1 MTTDSDK
8 AMAIVVSI
16 FPVLL
21 WPVMAFQANVL
32 QTKGIQVLPPV
43 NFTLTVSALAE
54 VLLQWK
60 PNPDQEKN
68 DIVKYDVE
76 IMTPMQQ
83 MYDTKKTWSTRT
95 AVLHNGFSA
104 RIRTLLH
111 YNNSEIKSNWVTAKL
126 KAPPG
131 AVETS
136 VTNLSCVIYTAIN
149 NTASLHCTWLAG
161 KAAPEDTKYFLFY
174 RYNSYTEE
182 CQEYSKDKWGRNIG
196 CRFSN
201 TYINRGEIDQVVIIH
216 INGSSKDTAI
226 KPFEELFNTNAIE
239 KVNPP
244 RKVTVSLK
252 QNNLLVKWEMP
263 VSSFLEECFEYEL
276 NIYNW
281 KMGYKQILETTLH
294 SFSLTIDD
302 TCRYSIQIR
311 ANRQSWCDEGFWSD
325 WTEPL
330 FIGENQPRTPID
342 SKAYTVLITLIAS
355 ICSMALLIAI
365 ICRKYHLWSRL
376 FPPIPTPQNGFKNL
390 FLNKSYQ
397 RAHTHTSETETE
409 VGSCFEDLG
418 SYVEDVYSN
427 VLEDSVI

>member
-8 AMAIVVSI
+8 DMAILVSI

-21 WPVMAFQANVL
+21 WTMMAFQANLL
-32 QTKGIQVLPPV
+32 QAKGIQVLPPV

-60 PNPDQEKN
+60 PNPDQEEKN
-68 DIVKYDVE
+68 YTIRYDVE
-76 IMTPMQQ
+76 IMTPEREV
-83 MYDTKKTWSTRT
+83 YDTKKTCSTRM

-104 RIRTLLH
+104 RIRTLLL
-111 YNNSEIKSNWVTAKL
+111 YTNSQIKSNWVTAKL
-126 KAPPG
+126 QAPPG

-149 NTASLHCTWLAG
+149 NTASLHCAWIAG
-161 KAAPEDTKYFLFY
+161 KVAPEDTKYFLFY
-174 RYNSYTEE
+174 RYNNYTEE
-182 CQEYSKDKWGRNIG
+182 CQEYSKDKWERNIG

-201 TYINRGEIDQVVIIH
+201 TYIKTSETDEVIVIH
-216 INGSSKDTAI
+216 INGSSNGTAI
-226 KPFEELFNTNAIE
+226 KPFEQIFNQNAIQ

-244 RKVTVSLK
+244 RNVTMSLK

-263 VSSFLEECFEYEL
+263 ASSFLKECFKYEL

-281 KMGYKQILETTLH
+281 KMAYKQILETELN
-294 SFSLTIDD
+294 SFSLRIDD

-311 ANRQSWCDEGFWSD
+311 ANHQSWCTEGFWSD
-325 WTEPL
+325 WTEPRY
-330 FIGENQPRTPID
+330 IGKNQPRTPVD
-342 SKAYTVLITLIAS
+342 SKTYTVLIALIVS

-365 ICRKYHLWSRL
+365 ICRKYHVWSRL
-376 FPPIPTPQNGFKNL
+376 FPPIPTPQNSLKNM

-397 RAHTHTSETETE
+397 RARTYTSETETE

-418 SYVEDVYSN
+418 SYTEDLYFE
-427 VLEDSVI
+427 VLEDS

>member
-1 MTTDSDK
+1 PSRGCEVIK
-8 AMAIVVSI
+8 WGVVSCQ
-16 FPVLL
+16 P
-21 WPVMAFQANVL
+21 PP
-32 QTKGIQVLPPV
+32 QTPRFQVLPPV

-83 MYDTKKTWSTRT
+83 MYDTKKTWSTRR

-226 KPFEELFNTNAIE
+226 KPFEELFNKNAIE

-330 FIGENQPRTPID
+330 FIGKNQNVFVKVKLTG
-342 SKAYTVLITLIAS
+342 SN
-355 ICSMALLIAI
+355 
-365 ICRKYHLWSRL
+365 
-376 FPPIPTPQNGFKNL
+376 F
-390 FLNKSYQ
+390 
-397 RAHTHTSETETE
+397 RA
-409 VGSCFEDLG
+409 G
-418 SYVEDVYSN
+418 
-427 VLEDSVI
+427 